1 MASCKDDLFQHTLLR
16 SLERLDKAGL
26 EIKEKQH
33 EALSSV
39 VRNKNDT
46 ICVLPTGYGKSLIYQ
61 LLPFMFDFYSP
72 FEGNDLSCSPLSF
85 VLVLSQLNATK

>member
-1 MASCKDDLFQHTLLR
+1 MASCKDDLFQHTLLK

-33 EALSSV
+33 KALSSV

-46 ICVLPTGYGKSLIYQ
+46 TGYGKYLIYQ
-61 LLPFMFDFYSP
+61 LLLFMFDFYSP
-72 FEGNDLSCSPLSF
+72 FEGNDLSGSPLSY